1 MEQMQVK
8 VGVGVLVWKGDRV
21 ALVKRSGSYGSG
33 TWSPPGGHVEFGES
47 VLETARRETME
58 EIGIEIENL
67 EVLGFTEDVAE
78 VNHYITVWVRSDWA
92 SGELKTSDMEFTV
105 SGFFKMDDLPEPL
118 FISFR
123 NLIDGR
129 LLPKP
134 FEACFNRLVVLGREI
149 RGK

>member
-134 FEACFNRLVVLGREI
+134 FEACFNRLVVWGREI

>member
-105 SGFFKMDDLPEPL
+105 SGFFEMDDLPEPL

-149 RGK
+149 LGK

>member
-1 MEQMQVK
+1 MKRMPVK
-8 VGVGVLVWKGDRV
+8 VGVGVLVWKGDKV
-21 ALVKRSGSYGSG
+21 ALVKRSGSHGLG

-58 EIGIEIENL
+58 EIGTEIENL

-78 VNHYITVWVRSDWA
+78 GNHYITVWVRSDWA
-92 SGELKTSDMEFTV
+92 SGELKTSDMEFTE

-123 NLIDGR
+123 NLIDGK

-134 FEACFNRLVVLGREI
+134 LKLGSI
-149 RGK
+149 V